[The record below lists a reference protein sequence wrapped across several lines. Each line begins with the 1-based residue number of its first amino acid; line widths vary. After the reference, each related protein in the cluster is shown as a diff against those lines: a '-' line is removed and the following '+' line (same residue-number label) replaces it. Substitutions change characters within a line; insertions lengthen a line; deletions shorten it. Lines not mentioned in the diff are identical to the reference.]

1 MLDHQRAESV
11 GTGLTIGGHYDP
23 VPVVEQAADL
33 ADRGRQI
40 TYNRLPTGR
49 RDNRCCRLVG
59 RRQNRPRRR
68 AGPAHEPVEVEVQTV
83 HVVGR
88 DIPRQGERRRKI
100 SLFRENLRGP
110 VAEAARLNECHQPV
124 GTDQIGD
131 EVFALDQPRQPRL
144 HAIEEGAVGEAIPL
158 FAAPR
163 LLCNQFGRP
172 CLSCFGWPELAARI
186 DARRLDRFGGALVGH
201 GEFGEPLDLV
211 PPQVD
216 AHGRIGGARVDVDDR
231 AAHRHLTAMFDLSLP
246 AVAEHD
252 ELFDEFDRVDLIAG
266 AHLDRV
272 DGGMRVDS
280 LDQRPRR
287 GHDERRRMV
296 GCEPVEHGQ
305 ALPHRLDT
313 RADAFKR
320 QRLPGR
326 KMQHLVVAQDRC
338 SIGGETLGFGLR
350 RGSDQHRATIRRRNK
365 AGDHEGP
372 TRVGDG
378 DHRFAPAEGGFDRG
392 FLAELVE

>member
-1 MLDHQRAESV
+1 M
-11 GTGLTIGGHYDP
+11 
-23 VPVVEQAADL
+23 
-33 ADRGRQI
+33 
-40 TYNRLPTGR
+40 
-49 RDNRCCRLVG
+49 
-59 RRQNRPRRR
+59 
-68 AGPAHEPVEVEVQTV
+68 
-83 HVVGR
+83 
-88 DIPRQGERRRKI
+88 
-100 SLFRENLRGP
+100 
-110 VAEAARLNECHQPV
+110 
-124 GTDQIGD
+124 
-131 EVFALDQPRQPRL
+131 FALDQPRQPRL

-266 AHLDRV
+266 AHLDWV

-338 SIGGETLGFGLR
+338 SIGGETLGFGLC